1 MFSLANLL
9 PREEKFYG
17 YIRKLCDECVTSAA
31 HLETLVS
38 TENAARRNDAAAAII
53 ACKAQAKIL
62 QAEVTRELCLTF
74 VTPFDRE
81 DIQDFCSELYKI
93 TKTIDKVREYLNLH
107 NITDT
112 QELAAQAA
120 LIVQDARGMDS
131 MVKAL
136 VSGGKLK
143 QIMALAEEL
152 DALENK
158 GDAVLSGLLV
168 KLMKDPTDARQMIMR
183 KDIYDLLERVID
195 RYRDAAGIALQIALK
210 HS

>member
-1 MFSLANLL
+1 MFSLARLL
-9 PREEKFYG
+9 PREEKFYS
-17 YIRKLCDECVTSAA
+17 YIRKLCDECVTSAG
-31 HLETLVS
+31 HLETLVG
-38 TENAARRNDAAAAII
+38 TESPARRKDAAAAII

-93 TKTIDKVREYLNLH
+93 TKTIDKTREYLDLH
-107 NITDT
+107 NITET

-131 MVKAL
+131 MVRAL
-136 VSGGKLK
+136 ISGGKLK

-168 KLMKDPTDARQMIMR
+168 KLMKDTTDARQMIIR
-183 KDIYDLLERVID
+183 KDVYDPLERVID